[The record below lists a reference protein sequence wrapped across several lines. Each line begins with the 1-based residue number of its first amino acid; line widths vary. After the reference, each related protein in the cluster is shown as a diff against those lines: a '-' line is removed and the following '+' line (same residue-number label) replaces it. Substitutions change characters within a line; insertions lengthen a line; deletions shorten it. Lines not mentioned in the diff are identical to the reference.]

1 MKRKTIFAAFD
12 RFFSDRRGS
21 AAILFGVAAVP
32 VMMGVGSAVEYSR
45 AVDLRTRITAAADAA
60 ALAGVLAAQ
69 ASIQSASLNVSTSEA
84 ASKAQRDGVDAAQKY
99 FNSTVL
105 NRQAISNLKMTPTIA
120 IVGQTVTATVK
131 FEGEVP
137 LMLGALVNKKSLI
150 IGNSVTATSGAGTGQ
165 FLDVHIVMD
174 NSASMGVGATLADI
188 NAMLADPKMYP
199 QAGIGCAFACH
210 VGSESG
216 TPFATDDYAKTMGY
230 KLRIDVLKSAV
241 QSVLSLANAKKAS
254 ADQFQFSLYTFA
266 NRLTALGSAS
276 KDYAALSTAVD
287 GVRLT
292 QTDGGT
298 NYSYTIGNELA
309 GKLPSKSGA
318 GTSASDRK
326 TVVII
331 VTDGTENSLDR
342 YHADGSFTV
351 SSSSK
356 VVDWKSVDEWGHFLD
371 ANFVSFPSWT
381 YTTTAGTKATASPYE
396 DGDMTVQAMNPAIC
410 DNLKNKGAVV
420 GVVYVTP
427 SAPAS
432 TYEGINSSIFNF
444 ITTEIQTGAS
454 STIEKCASSSNYY
467 ASASSPA
474 DISTAMTSLFQK
486 FSTGS
491 ARLTR

>member
-1 MKRKTIFAAFD
+1 MIRKT
-12 RFFSDRRGS
+12 FSAGLKSFVSNRHGG
-21 AAILFGVAAVP
+21 AAIIFGVAAVP
-32 VMMGVGSAVEYSR
+32 IMIGVGSAVEYSR

-69 ASIQSASLNVSTSEA
+69 ATIQNASLNVSAGYTNELA
-84 ASKAQRDGVDAAQKY
+84 QKAGVDAAQKY
-99 FNSTVL
+99 FNSTAL
-105 NRQAISNLKMTPTIA
+105 NRQSINKLKVTPTIS

-137 LMLGALVNKKSLI
+137 LALGVVLNKKTLN
-150 IGNSVTATSGAGTGQ
+150 IGNSVTATSGAGSGQ

-188 NAMLADPKMYP
+188 NAMLADSKMYP
-199 QAGIGCAFACH
+199 QGGTGCAFACH
-210 VGSESG
+210 VGSEYGVS
-216 TPFATDDYAKTMGY
+216 FATDDYAKSMGY

-254 ADQFQFSLYTFA
+254 VDQFQFSLYTFA

-287 GVRLT
+287 AIRLT

-298 NYSYTIGNELA
+298 NYSSTIGKELA
-309 GKLPSKSGA
+309 SKLPSVSGA

-342 YHADGSFTV
+342 YHSDGSFTAT
-351 SSSSK
+351 SPAT
-356 VVDWKSVDEWGHFLD
+356 VVDWKTTDNWQHFLD
-371 ANFVSFPSWT
+371 PNFVLFPNWT
-381 YTTTAGTKATASPYE
+381 YTITSGTKATATYY
-396 DGDMTVQAMNPAIC
+396 DGGDFKVQAMNPNIC
-410 DNLKNKGAVV
+410 DSLKSKGAIV
-420 GVVYVTP
+420 GVVYVIP

-432 TYEGINSSIFNF
+432 GYTGIYSDIFTF
-444 ITTEIQTGAS
+444 ITTQIQGGAS
-454 STIEKCASSSNYY
+454 STIEKCASSPEYY
-467 ASASSPA
+467 ASANSPA
-474 DISTAMTSLFQK
+474 EISTAMTSLFQK